1 MHLFTDYIQPLTIWL
16 HNHPQW
22 ALLITFVVA
31 LSESLA
37 IVGSIIPGS
46 VTMTAIGILA
56 GSGVMR
62 IDSTLI
68 AAALGAIAGD
78 GASYLLGY
86 YFSERL
92 TSIWPFSR
100 YPNWLSYGKEY
111 FARHGGKSV
120 VIGRFVGPLRSII
133 PVIAGMM
140 HMNRWRFFIANFISA
155 IGWSILYVLPG
166 VLIGTASSELSP
178 ESATRLFMLILILL
192 AGIWLLSVGLKWL
205 FIRIN
210 NILRVNLH
218 RFWSWAA
225 NSHSLGNLT
234 RFLTP
239 KDETDHYPTAA
250 LSLLFLLVTLSF
262 FLLTVFVLQ
271 GSSITAANQP
281 IQFLLQTLRTQPF
294 DVLFTIIAQ
303 IGNPI
308 TLATLLLSFIVLA
321 LYYYDFRTLFY
332 WLSLSI
338 WCTAVLAFVHILGS
352 ANFSDTD
359 NTSIY
364 PVTNLSFA
372 TTLFVTFILYVNGY
386 WQTRYRHLLT
396 VILTSSLILIGF
408 TSLYF
413 GEYLFT
419 DCLGAYLV
427 GLSICLGHWLFYR
440 RHKPQIANYPSLPL
454 IIFFL
459 LFLATLLSSLFNFN
473 SWMRNHQPYF
483 AQYVLTDELWWNQTK
498 PLLPIY
504 RTNRIG
510 RRISLFNIQFAGS
523 IDDFE
528 QALTSYGWQKQ
539 NDSFFNSIITRVSGQ
554 SSPELTLMAQ
564 LYLNRKP
571 VLVMTF
577 EPTDGNPVQVL
588 RIWRSN
594 YHLQHFRQPIWIGS
608 VQARALSKKNPITNT
623 IANTNRTKSITY
635 VSSALLSFEL
645 RTVAFPARVSKQTLP
660 VEVEPILLLVRQPP
674 NGDSG
679 FILPD

>member
-22 ALLITFVVA
+22 ALLITFIVA
-31 LSESLA
+31 LAESLA

-62 IDSTLI
+62 IDLTLI

-86 YFSERL
+86 VFSDRL
-92 TSIWPFSR
+92 TNIWPFSR
-100 YPNWLSYGKEY
+100 YPSWLSYGKDY

-140 HMNRWRFFIANFISA
+140 HMNHWRFFVANSISA
-155 IGWSILYVLPG
+155 IGWSVLYVLPG

-205 FIRIN
+205 FVRIN
-210 NILRVNLH
+210 NILRVYLH
-218 RFWSWAA
+218 RVWSWAIR
-225 NSHSLGNLT
+225 SHSFGKLA

-239 KDETDHYPTAA
+239 KEETNHYPTAA
-250 LSLLFLLVTLSF
+250 LLLLFILLSVSF
-262 FLLTVFVLQ
+262 CLLTMLVFQ
-271 GSSITAANQP
+271 GSAITTINQP
-281 IQFLLQTLRTQPF
+281 IQFLLQTLRTHPF
-294 DVLFTIIAQ
+294 DIFFTIIAQ
-303 IGNPI
+303 IGSTI
-308 TLATLLLSFIVLA
+308 TLITLLLSFIALA
-321 LYYYDFRTLFY
+321 LYYHDRRTLLY
-332 WLSLSI
+332 WISLSI
-338 WCTAVLAFVHILGS
+338 WCTVLLAVAYALGS
-352 ANFSDTD
+352 HMLANSE
-359 NTSIY
+359 NNGAY
-364 PVTNLSFA
+364 PITNLTFA
-372 TTLFVTFILYVNGY
+372 TALFVSFILYLNAF
-386 WQTRYRHLLT
+386 WQTRYRHLFTIVLA
-396 VILTSSLILIGF
+396 SSLVLIGF

-413 GEYLFT
+413 GDYSFT
-419 DCLGAYLV
+419 DCLGAYLG

-440 RHKPQIANYPSLPL
+440 RHKPQIAHYPSIPL
-454 IIFFL
+454 IILFL
-459 LFLATLLSSLFNFN
+459 IFLATVLSCLFNYN
-473 SWMRNHQPYF
+473 NWMRSHQPYF

-498 PLLPIY
+498 PLLPVY

-510 RRISLFNIQFAGS
+510 HRISLFNIQFAGS

-528 QALTSYGWQKQ
+528 KALTTYGWQKQ
-539 NDSFFNSIITRVSGQ
+539 NDSFFNSIITKVSGQ

-608 VQARALSKKNPITNT
+608 VQARALSSKNAVKNPSVNSTKP
-623 IANTNRTKSITY
+623 KSIVY
-635 VSSALLSFEL
+635 VSSALAAFEL
-645 RTVAFPARVSKQTLP
+645 RSVPLPARVSKQPLP
-660 VEVEPILLLVRQPP
+660 VEVEPILLLIRESPKI
-674 NGDSG
+674 DSD